1 MRKVKK
7 NQVIINIIE
16 LSEDND
22 EKLFFISK
30 QLDKC
35 RY

>member
-1 MRKVKK
+1 MRKAKK
-7 NQVIINIIE
+7 SQVIINIIE
-16 LSEDND
+16 LSDDDD

>member
-1 MRKVKK
+1 MRKAKK
-7 NQVIINIIE
+7 SQVIINIIE
-16 LSEDND
+16 LSDDAD